1 MRSMKNWIL
10 LAVNAEAASA
20 CALSMGV
27 AVMTDD
33 GSTMIVALLTCI
45 ACMLWL
51 MLFLSVNKEI
61 LTHWILDG
69 VEKAGHALKKLMT
82 RRSTKRTRDLVIV
95 TFPKSQ
101 S

>member
-69 VEKAGHALKKLMT
+69 IEKAGHALKKLMT